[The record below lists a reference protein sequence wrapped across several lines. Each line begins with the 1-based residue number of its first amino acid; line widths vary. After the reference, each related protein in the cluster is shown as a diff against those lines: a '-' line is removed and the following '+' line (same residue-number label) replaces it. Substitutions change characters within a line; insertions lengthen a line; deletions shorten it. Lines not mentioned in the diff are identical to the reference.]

1 MQTQLL
7 AMLILASWVQERG
20 DARRRPE
27 PAGRRVTVN
36 VRVAAGYREIR
47 QVTVTIPAPPAP
59 ADEDDPPPQPVRRL
73 NINDLPPQPVRRLN
87 INDAVVDRE
96 NFDRWLFEAE
106 PAEES
111 RQRHLDHLLRARVEA
126 AARRHTLTAPQRA
139 KLLLAGKGDIKRFFD
154 QVEDKRR
161 DFEAERKT
169 YRTGLAALRRLEPL
183 IQLYREGPFGED
195 SLIAKTLQRMIDDKK
210 SGL

>member
-59 ADEDDPPPQPVRRL
+59 ADEDDPPPKPVRRL

-87 INDAVVDRE
+87 IKDAVVDRE

-139 KLLLAGKGDIKRFFD
+139 KLLLAGGRETSSDSSIKSRTNAATSRPSGRLTGPASRHCAASNRSSSSTG
-154 QVEDKRR
+154 KARSARTRSSPRR
-161 DFEAERKT
+161 SR
-169 YRTGLAALRRLEPL
+169 G
-183 IQLYREGPFGED
+183 
-195 SLIAKTLQRMIDDKK
+195 
-210 SGL
+210 